1 MKNSF
6 TSSFYSQYL
15 CFLDEFARR
24 ISFQLYITIFPRS
37 KKYILPSFEID
48 VNIMLNCFSLFS
60 LLVLVELFLKVRD
73 TLMNN

>member
-24 ISFQLYITIFPRS
+24 TSFQLYITILLKVKRTVTGDTNS
-37 KKYILPSFEID
+37 MTD
-48 VNIMLNCFSLFS
+48 VMYGHFSSSLA
-60 LLVLVELFLKVRD
+60 LLVTPLK
-73 TLMNN
+73 